1 MKIQADLILL
11 LVEGTAAAIGL
22 FIVGYIL
29 IQLTGVAPILFSATN
44 PVGHQVSQAATQS
57 ISILD
62 SLIIVVFIV
71 GIFVAAISASYVN
84 TNAAFAFIG
93 VICLPIIIV
102 IAVVMHNI
110 FFNFT
115 QSSVFGGAT
124 SALDTVILFTYYPLF
139 ALIGWFI
146 IMIFT
151 YGKPG
156 SAAGAAGASGGY
168 GGPYG
173 G

>member
-1 MKIQADLILL
+1 MKAQADLILI

-22 FIVGYIL
+22 FIVAYIL
-29 IQLTGVAPILFSATN
+29 VQLTGVAPILFGPSN
-44 PVGHQVSQAATQS
+44 PVGQQAAQAGSQA

-62 SLIIVVFIV
+62 SLVIVIFIV
-71 GIFVAAISASYVN
+71 GVFVAAISASYVN

-93 VICLPIIIV
+93 VICLPIILV

-110 FFNFT
+110 FFDFI
-115 QSSVFGGAT
+115 QSTVFGGVLTAT
-124 SALDTVILFTYYPLF
+124 DTVILFTYYPLF
-139 ALIGWFI
+139 ALIAWFI

-156 SAAGAAGASGGY
+156 SAATAASNY
-168 GGPYG
+168 GSNYG
-173 G
+173 